1 MQQKHRLRRE
11 AKRSRAEA
19 EAQLAWSPPDR
30 SSLDAVESIYFQP
43 LDGDPTVIM
52 EIRRWYLD
60 GRLADFYMEI
70 RREDWDR
77 GNCIEKIA
85 SADCLN
91 HGCIHFHD
99 EIRYPKHGQFEPFQP
114 LRQIEDVDLNYER
127 CIDALIDYADMLL
140 RREEGGRR

>member
-52 EIRRWYLD
+52 EIRR
-60 GRLADFYMEI
+60 
-70 RREDWDR
+70 EDWDR

-91 HGCIHFHD
+91 HGCIHLHD

-140 RREEGGRR
+140 RREEGDRR